1 MVRYGFG
8 RELTG
13 SGADCALAWPRAFT
27 PTSAN
32 TAIPATITP
41 QCVNLTRLAFSMKT
55 LLKTLNSSPSEADFC
70 FTLHHRGTNLPHISV
85 KSSGSA
91 TGTKD
96 STKPSKLGKFGEID
110 RVYQLRA
117 AVGGANLPLRLVP
130 GRGGETPPG
139 MWGQRV

>member
-1 MVRYGFG
+1 MACTCKREIPSDKLRIDKIERCAGPAWRDLAKG
-8 RELTG
+8 RLIKR
-13 SGADCALAWPRAFT
+13 SSHKSFYQKNSLK
-27 PTSAN
+27 PTKK
-32 TAIPATITP
+32 
-41 QCVNLTRLAFSMKT
+41 QLRL
-55 LLKTLNSSPSEADFC
+55 L
-70 FTLHHRGTNLPHISV
+70 V
-85 KSSGSA
+85 SSGSA

>member
-1 MVRYGFG
+1 MTNGRRFHTVQENGAPFVQTGLSGCVRCWPTRYRAPTTEFAYTPLRGISQPA
-8 RELTG
+8 RE
-13 SGADCALAWPRAFT
+13 
-27 PTSAN
+27 
-32 TAIPATITP
+32 
-41 QCVNLTRLAFSMKT
+41 
-55 LLKTLNSSPSEADFC
+55 
-70 FTLHHRGTNLPHISV
+70 

>member
-1 MVRYGFG
+1 MASHCQLPTPW
-8 RELTG
+8 EHTPNLG
-13 SGADCALAWPRAFT
+13 S
-27 PTSAN
+27 
-32 TAIPATITP
+32 
-41 QCVNLTRLAFSMKT
+41 
-55 LLKTLNSSPSEADFC
+55 LKDSHKPC
-70 FTLHHRGTNLPHISV
+70 
-85 KSSGSA
+85 SGSA